1 MLWEH
6 VVSLCYSFLVK
17 AAFNGGCWLLGQ
29 EEDHVLISVLISG
42 MIPVCTEK
50 Q

>member
-1 MLWEH
+1 MLEGH
-6 VVSLCYSFLVK
+6 DVALGYSLVVK

-42 MIPVCTEK
+42 MF
-50 Q
+50 